1 MSDQNVAGASIR
13 FPSQLEIAG
22 IVTALLPFICTFSQ
36 TSTKTTNGRV
46 VEQTSTDYVAI
57 LAGLAAIGIA
67 ATILITVFPHT
78 AENDR
83 LKRIGAMAVIGVL
96 GAYQMLVRGAGII

>member
-1 MSDQNVAGASIR
+1 MSGQNVVGAGIR

-22 IVTALLPFICTFSQ
+22 IVAALLPFVCKFSE
-36 TSTKTTNGRV
+36 TSTETANGRV

-57 LAGLAAIGIA
+57 LAGLVAIGIA
-67 ATILITVFPHT
+67 ATILVTVFPNT

-83 LKRIGAMAVIGVL
+83 LRL
-96 GAYQMLVRGAGII
+96 YSGIAEITESQ